1 MGFESG
7 NTSGKRLARKGGKL
21 MLIRQ
26 GDVLLKRVEEPSAEL
41 HRTER
46 EFRVD
51 GEATGHAHKLEAD
64 VYETDFSEQ
73 RRWERN
79 VEGRPSG
86 GWVHELLPSEDSQQF
101 IHVKQDTDIVH
112 EEHGPITIPAGWYEP
127 RLQREYSPGG
137 NRNRWLYD

>member
-26 GDVLLKRVEEPSAEL
+26 GDVLLKRVEEP
-41 HRTER
+41 TEQLEQTGT

-51 GEATGHAHKLEAD
+51 GEATGHAHKLDAD
-64 VYETDFSEQ
+64 VFETELE
-73 RRWERN
+73 ERVN
-79 VEGRPSG
+79 WRYNREEKRSVQVREI
-86 GWVHELLPSEDSQQF
+86 VPSEDSKQF